1 MAFRLKYH
9 SIFVYLFFVI
19 LTNCQFN
26 ESTNTHGILFLEN
39 RSNKLIVKKTNKND
53 VINIIGYPHSK
64 SISNENE
71 WIYIE
76 RVLTKGE
83 YHKLGQNIL
92 KSNNVLYLVFDK
104 YGVLENKE
112 LFKKEQI
119 NKIVFSKKETTNDLS
134 KKSFIEGLFSSLK
147 SKMYRRK

>member
-1 MAFRLKYH
+1 MVFRLKYH

>member
-1 MAFRLKYH
+1 M
-9 SIFVYLFFVI
+9 
-19 LTNCQFN
+19 
-26 ESTNTHGILFLEN
+26 
-39 RSNKLIVKKTNKND
+39 LIM
-53 VINIIGYPHSK
+53 I
-64 SISNENE
+64 
-71 WIYIE
+71 
-76 RVLTKGE
+76 
-83 YHKLGQNIL
+83 
-92 KSNNVLYLVFDK
+92 LYLVFDK